1 MRTAKRVHACSFAA
15 RFILLHSAHQIL
27 SNLNWL
33 KEGFGVGIA
42 VFKVLLQTNLVLFAL
57 TTISI
62 IENLLV
68 FGNNNNNNMINRLD
82 LNKVCVQLFLN
93 NTRVSLV

>member
-1 MRTAKRVHACSFAA
+1 MQTK
-15 RFILLHSAHQIL
+15 L
-27 SNLNWL
+27 
-33 KEGFGVGIA
+33 
-42 VFKVLLQTNLVLFAL
+42 VFFAL

-82 LNKVCVQLFLN
+82 LNKVCVQSFLN